1 MAARVKAKSKSKS
14 PAARGVRGKGTVR
27 KVSQAEHVAVSFAAR
42 LLRELALL
50 GCLGLVVFCM
60 VSVVTVFLVEE
71 AGVALRVAPYVG
83 RIGKGLGHLLVGLSG
98 GASALFTAMLAGYIL
113 ALWNRADKISSLG
126 ILKESTRIGLLMVV
140 LSAFGWIVAGVAGGG
155 AIGGLIGEP
164 LHRGVGTLGAVIF
177 SGLLFVFLVPSQI
190 IVECAGRVAACVS
203 LLIFGGAGLFSS
215 IVRGVRDTIQA
226 VLFRGLLRG
235 AVAYVINLQKK
246 FGTWR
251 RNKQAVAN
259 KNKSTVPSSNKVGIT
274 AELKNLPTKK
284 SVASHNVVASI
295 GEHSSPEVVMPQISN
310 RKTEWKEY
318 ETQFKDYKPPPFD
331 LLALPKVT
339 SFKVASEHYD
349 ALSATITS
357 KLADFNVSGRVTRVH
372 PGPVITLFEF
382 EPAPGVKVGKIASLV
397 DDLAMSLRARSI
409 RILAPLP
416 GQGTVGIEIP
426 NNHRSTVFM
435 RDVLESEV
443 FMEAKSCLAVP
454 LGQDTKGH
462 PVVTDIGVMPHLL
475 IAGATGTGKSVCI
488 NSLLMGLLFRASPKE
503 LGLILIDPKI
513 LELSIYEDVPHL
525 RVPVVTVAKQARAVL
540 QWAVAEM
547 ERRYRLM
554 QKLSVRNVD
563 GFNQAL
569 ADGKWPA
576 SMREEFETFPPLQKI
591 VIVIDELA
599 DLMIQVG
606 REIEELITR
615 LAQKARAAG
624 IHLIVATQRPSVD
637 VITGL
642 IKANFPARL
651 SFRVSSRVDSRTI
664 LDASGAERLLGRGDM
679 LFLEP
684 GTHTPRRIH
693 GAYVSDEEVASVVDH
708 LKQLS
713 EPRYDPQILE
723 LCERALE
730 DDDGSGV
737 DELELQEYDP
747 MYDKAVQLVVSKGQA
762 STSMVQRAFRIGYNR
777 AARIID
783 IMEREGVV
791 GPMDG
796 SKPRQVLVGNIE
808 Q

>member
-14 PAARGVRGKGTVR
+14 RSARGDRVKGSVR
-27 KVSQAEHVAVSFAAR
+27 KVSQAEHVALSFASR

-50 GCLGLVVFCM
+50 GCLGVVIFCM

-71 AGVALRVAPYVG
+71 AGVSLRVAPYVG
-83 RIGKGLGHLLVGLSG
+83 RIGKGMGHFLVGSLG

-113 ALWNRADKISSLG
+113 AMWNRADRISAMG
-126 ILKESTRIGLLMVV
+126 ILKESARIGLLMVV
-140 LSAFGWIVAGVAGGG
+140 VSAFGWIVAGAAGGG
-155 AIGGLIGEP
+155 AIGELIGEP

-190 IVECAGRVAACVS
+190 FIECAERVAACGS
-203 LLIFGGAGLFSS
+203 LLIFGGAGLFASLAKGVKEALRVVLGGGWLRIVFSFLGNLRQKIRSRRSS
-215 IVRGVRDTIQA
+215 RATQVVEKTKRSAEPTVDKPVSA
-226 VLFRGLLRG
+226 
-235 AVAYVINLQKK
+235 AS
-246 FGTWR
+246 
-251 RNKQAVAN
+251 
-259 KNKSTVPSSNKVGIT
+259 NKSG
-274 AELKNLPTKK
+274 L
-284 SVASHNVVASI
+284 
-295 GEHSSPEVVMPQISN
+295 GHSRPEVVLPQISN
-310 RKTEWKEY
+310 RTTEWKEY
-318 ETQFKDYKPPPFD
+318 ETQFKDYTPPPCH
-331 LLALPKVT
+331 LLTLPKAS
-339 SFKVASEHYD
+339 SFKVAAEHYD
-349 ALSATITS
+349 TLSATITA

-426 NNHRSTVFM
+426 NSHRSTVFM

-443 FMEAKSCLAVP
+443 FMRAKSCLAVP
-454 LGQDTKGH
+454 LGQDTKGQ
-462 PVVTDIGVMPHLL
+462 PVVTDIGEMPHLL

-513 LELSIYEDVPHL
+513 LELSIYEDIPHL

-554 QKLSVRNVD
+554 QKLAVRNVD

-599 DLMIQVG
+599 DLMLQVG

-693 GAYVSDEEVASVVDH
+693 GAYVSDEEVAAVVDH
-708 LKQLS
+708 LKQIS
-713 EPRYDPQILE
+713 EPQYDPQIIE

-730 DDDGSGV
+730 EDDGSGAV
-737 DELELQEYDP
+737 ELELEEYDP

-796 SKPRQVLVGNIE
+796 SKPRQVLVGSIE